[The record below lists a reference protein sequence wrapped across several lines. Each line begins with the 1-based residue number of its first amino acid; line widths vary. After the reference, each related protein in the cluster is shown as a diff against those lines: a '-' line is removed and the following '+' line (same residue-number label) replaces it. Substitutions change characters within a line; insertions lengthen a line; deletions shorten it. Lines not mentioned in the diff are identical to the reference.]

1 LSGRS
6 LYQIGA
12 ASVAAFGALSVA
24 LAAPAIRP
32 AMVWGLSIAFAL
44 QAPLGWWTVRS
55 IGRPQFQLV
64 WSAGMLIRLAVVG
77 VAALIVAPA
86 FGLQLSPLLGSLVAA
101 MAALL
106 IVEALTAMREHTW
119 ERG

>member
-1 LSGRS
+1 MYL
-6 LYQIGA
+6 IGA
-12 ASVAAFGALSVA
+12 ASVAALGVLSVL

-32 AMVWGLSIAFAL
+32 AIVWGLAIAFAL

-55 IGRPQFQLV
+55 IGAPRFQLV
-64 WSAGMLIRLAVVG
+64 WSAGMLVRLTVVG
-77 VAALIVAPA
+77 VAALILAPA
-86 FGLQLSPLLGSLVAA
+86 LGLELGPLLGSLVAA

>member
-1 LSGRS
+1 LSARS
-6 LYQIGA
+6 LYLTGA
-12 ASVAAFGALSVA
+12 GSVAALGALAV
-24 LAAPAIRP
+24 LLVGPETRPAI
-32 AMVWGLSIAFAL
+32 VWGLAIAFAL

-64 WSAGMLIRLAVVG
+64 WSAGMLIRLTVVAL
-77 VAALIVAPA
+77 AALILAPA
-86 FGLQLSPLLGSLVAA
+86 FDLELSPLLGSLVAA

>member
-1 LSGRS
+1 VSGRS
-6 LYQIGA
+6 LYLTGA
-12 ASVAAFGALSVA
+12 GSVAALGVLAVLV
-24 LAAPAIRP
+24 AAPEIR
-32 AMVWGLSIAFAL
+32 AEMIWGLAIAFAL

-55 IGRPQFQLV
+55 IGAPRFQLV
-64 WSAGMLIRLAVVG
+64 WSAGMLIRLTVVG
-77 VAALIVAPA
+77 IAAMILAPA
-86 FGLQLSPLLGSLVAA
+86 FGLELSSLLGSLVAA